1 MHKVYITDYVEN
13 PDIERKILGK
23 ELSIELHS
31 DIEALIV
38 WHQKIDGDYLDK
50 LPKIKGIVRYGVG
63 YDTIDLEEIRKRGL
77 VFCNTPD
84 YGTEEVSDTA
94 IAMLMSIV
102 RGVHDYDFNSRKFFD
117 NWQENTLSHIHRTSE
132 LKLGVI
138 GAGRI
143 GTALMRKASA
153 IGFKVFFYDPYVQ
166 PGYEKAIGV
175 NRYEELVDLLHFSD
189 VVSIH
194 TPLTSETKGMVDLNF
209 VSSMKEGASLI
220 NTARGEIISNLDI
233 LYDAIESNKIYAI
246 GLDVLP
252 EEPPSECKLI
262 SQWRQHKPLS
272 SRVIINPH
280 ASYFSQESYVEMR
293 TKAAKNAKRIL
304 DGIEPIN
311 IIVDGR

>member
-1 MHKVYITDYVEN
+1 MSKVYITDYVEN
-13 PDIERKILGK
+13 PYIEKKILGRD
-23 ELSIELHS
+23 LSIKPNS
-31 DIEALIV
+31 DIEVIIV
-38 WHQKIDGDYLDK
+38 WHQKIDGEFLDQF
-50 LPKIKGIVRYGVG
+50 PKIKGVVRYGVG
-63 YDTIDLEEIRKRGL
+63 YDTIDLNEIRKRGL

-94 IAMLMSIV
+94 VAMLMNIV
-102 RGVHDYDFNSRKFFD
+102 RGVHDYDFNSRNHFD
-117 NWQENTLSHIHRTSE
+117 NWQENTLNHLRRTSE

-153 IGFKVFFYDPYVQ
+153 IGFNVFFYDPYINS
-166 PGYEKAIGV
+166 GYEKAIGV
-175 NRYEELVDLLHFSD
+175 NRYEELGDLLEFSD

-194 TPLTSETKGMVDLNF
+194 TPLNSETKGMVDLDF
-209 VSSMKEGASLI
+209 VSSMKKGASLI

-233 LYDAIESNKIYAI
+233 LYDAIESNQIYAI

-293 TKAAKNAKRIL
+293 TKAANNAKRIL